1 MKILRSALGVEEL
14 KARIE
19 ALENKVEAQNYV
31 ITTIVEA
38 ARNHSRAI
46 VIITDDFKHLLES
59 LKLQTRVSKRKNTD
73 DIYH

>member
-14 KARIE
+14 RARVE
-19 ALENKVEAQNYV
+19 ALENKVEAQNYA

-38 ARNHSRAI
+38 IRNQSRAI
-46 VIITDDFKHLLES
+46 VIITEDFKHLLES
-59 LKLQTRVSKRKNTD
+59 LKLETRTSRRKNTD

>member
-38 ARNHSRAI
+38 VRNHSRAI

-59 LKLQTRVSKRKNTD
+59 LKLQTRVSKRKNAD

>member
-14 KARIE
+14 RARVE
-19 ALENKVEAQNYV
+19 ALENKVEAQNYA

-38 ARNHSRAI
+38 IRNQSRAI
-46 VIITDDFKHLLES
+46 VIITEDFKYLLES
-59 LKLQTRVSKRKNTD
+59 LKLETRTSRRKNTD

>member
-38 ARNHSRAI
+38 VRNHSRAI